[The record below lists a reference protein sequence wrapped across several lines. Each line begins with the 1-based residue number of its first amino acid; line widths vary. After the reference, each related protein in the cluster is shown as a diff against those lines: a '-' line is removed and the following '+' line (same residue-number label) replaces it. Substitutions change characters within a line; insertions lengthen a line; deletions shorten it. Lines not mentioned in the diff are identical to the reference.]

1 MKKKVLISIII
12 LTVISGVLIGGYS
25 YSSKIEHDKQVKL
38 ERRIRAK
45 KAYQKLENQ
54 AKTAINQAY
63 ISRSNSDIDKA
74 NHAIDKLNKND
85 KKNLKEKMNH
95 LLELLEII
103 QKTNNSIE
111 QAKKTKSNEDI
122 TIAQQLIDNISD
134 DYLAKDK
141 AQFQTSLDEL
151 TKSISEEKA
160 QAETARIKAE
170 QQAETS
176 TLVEQQANYADNQ
189 NNYQA
194 QVIQET
200 PAVSSNADSS
210 VTSGGSYGVIP
221 GTNNGVGWAT
231 SPADVPEGAVIQP

>member
-1 MKKKVLISIII
+1 MQKKVLIGIII
-12 LTVISGVLIGGYS
+12 LTVISGAIIGGYI
-25 YSSKIEHDKQVKL
+25 YSSKIEQDKQVKL
-38 ERRIRAK
+38 ERKIRAK
-45 KAYQKLENQ
+45 KAYQKLEKQ

-63 ISRSNSDIDKA
+63 ISRSKADIDRA
-74 NHAIDKLNKND
+74 NHSIDKLNKND
-85 KKNLKEKMNH
+85 KKNLKEKMNR

-111 QAKKTKSNEDI
+111 QAKKTKSDEDI
-122 TIAQQLIDNISD
+122 TIAQQLIDSISE

-141 AQFQTSLDEL
+141 AQFQTSLDQL

-160 QAETARIKAE
+160 QAEIARIEAE
-170 QQAETS
+170 SSALAQQQAS
-176 TLVEQQANYADNQ
+176 YADNQ

-200 PAVSSNADSS
+200 PAVSSNTDSS